1 MDKDSFILYGRQAQ
15 ALTDLTLEQKGMLL
29 DALFSYANTRVQP
42 EFDDIALTVAFRF
55 LSLQINVDSDRY
67 EEICKKRAE
76 AGRRGMASRWKN
88 NDNNSNESITKI
100 TNITNVTKDNKDN
113 HNDNDNDNDNESTD
127 VDNNKKKDNKEK
139 ASGDADDLSFEIFWE
154 AYGNKKDRKHSLSA
168 WNRLSKKDKKAAL
181 DGIQPYKDDCK
192 RCDRTMKYPATY
204 LNGRTWEDDFSA
216 SQDKAQQPTVDEFP
230 AGMDAEKWKK
240 AQDWMKK
247 FTPRIMSDIDP
258 DRFLTMRAMA
268 HRKVD
273 IFMEILGEIDKSD
286 YVGDIPKE
294 FQRLAQDERY
304 FFRIQA

>member
-1 MDKDSFILYGRQAQ
+1 MEKDSFILYGRQAQ
-15 ALTDLTLEQKGMLL
+15 AITDLTLEQKGMLL
-29 DALFSYANTRVQP
+29 DALFEYANTKEKPV
-42 EFDDIALTVAFRF
+42 FDDMALTIAFNF
-55 LSLQINVDSDRY
+55 LSLQISID
-67 EEICKKRAE
+67 KKKYDTISEKRRE
-76 AGRRGMASRWKN
+76 AINKRWNKEKQIN
-88 NDNNSNESITKI
+88 
-100 TNITNVTKDNKDN
+100 TKDTNDTNEYKPYHND
-113 HNDNDNDNDNESTD
+113 NDNDNDNDNESTN
-127 VDNNKKKDNKEK
+127 VDINKKKDTKEK
-139 ASGDADDLSFEIFWE
+139 ASDDADGLSFEIFWE
-154 AYGNKKDRKHSLSA
+154 AYGNKKD
-168 WNRLSKKDKKAAL
+168 KKAAL
-181 DGIQPYKDDCK
+181 DGIQPYKEDCI
-192 RCDRTMKYPATY
+192 RCNRTMKYPATY

-273 IFMEILGEIDKSD
+273 IFMEILGEIDKSN
-286 YVGDIPKE
+286 YKGDIPKE